1 MDSLARGRDW
11 PVREVDLG
19 GGAGCG
25 GAVFRGI
32 DRMGGVL
39 EVGSKMGAIG

>member
-1 MDSLARGRDW
+1 MRGHDWLARK
-11 PVREVDLG
+11 VDFS
-19 GGAGCG
+19 GGAECG

-32 DRMGGVL
+32 DRMAGVL